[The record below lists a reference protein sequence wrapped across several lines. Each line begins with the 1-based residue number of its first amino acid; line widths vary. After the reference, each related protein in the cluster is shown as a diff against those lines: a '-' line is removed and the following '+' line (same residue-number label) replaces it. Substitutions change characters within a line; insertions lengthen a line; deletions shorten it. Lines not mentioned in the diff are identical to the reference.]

1 MKQKKM
7 LAFTLVLVLLAS
19 LFVVVPA
26 SAVTQQVSLIY
37 AMPYYGSM
45 AVGAEG
51 YVEVANISP
60 DKTVTIHYSAD
71 GVEWKDAPAEYF
83 KPTQGNYEAWKF
95 KTDTFSI
102 GMRGSAAI
110 QFAIKYEV
118 NGQTYWD
125 NNSGANYVVKAGYN
139 VSSQYDFGSGG
150 IARWYQTQLPEKVNI
165 HAQLKNLAYEKDVR
179 VRYSTDNWETYQ
191 EVQGTYESTFADSSI
206 ESWQFDVPTIEPF
219 EYAISYTAAGTTY
232 WDNNFGENYT
242 FTPAA

>member
-7 LAFTLVLVLLAS
+7 LALSLVLAILAS
-19 LFVVVPA
+19 LFVAVPA

-37 AMPYYGSM
+37 ATPYYGSM

-51 YVEVANISP
+51 YVEVQNIGLE
-60 DKTVTIHYSAD
+60 KTVTVHYSAD
-71 GVEWKDAPAEYF
+71 GVNWKDAKAEYF

-102 GMRGSAAI
+102 GMRGSATI

-125 NNSGANYVVKAGYN
+125 SNSGANYTVKAGYN

-150 IARWYQTQLPEKVNI
+150 IARWYEMQLADRVSI
-165 HAQLKNLAYEKDVR
+165 HAQLKSYAYDKDVR
-179 VRYSTDNWETYQ
+179 VRYSTDNWATYQ
-191 EVQGTYESTFADSSI
+191 EVQGTYESTFPDSSI
-206 ESWQFDVPTIEPF
+206 ESWQFEVPTTETF
-219 EYAISYTAAGTTY
+219 EYAISYAVNGTTY